1 MLLPVC
7 AQFSSANY
15 EWSNLCVCECMGVQV
30 FVYLWIFKCWIQ
42 CRIHVI
48 VNMHFIYRLYLKSCF
63 YICRIGFFFLWTLL
77 KCRLINLSSLLCLF
91 PPPFAAW
98 WCSEEPLSVS
108 DHSASVWCWN
118 LAAFLQSIHPPPHLP
133 LHYNHLFTTGTL

>member
-42 CRIHVI
+42 CRIHVM
-48 VNMHFIYRLYLKSCF
+48 VNMYFIYRLYLKSCF
-63 YICRIGFFFLWTLL
+63 YICRIGFFFPVNFAEMSTHKSFQPALFVS
-77 KCRLINLSSLLCLF
+77 SSLCCMVMQWRTTF
-91 PPPFAAW
+91 CFY
-98 WCSEEPLSVS
+98 
-108 DHSASVWCWN
+108 HSASVWYWN

-133 LHYNHLFTTGTL
+133 LHYNHLFTPGTL